1 MIKILFSVLF
11 VGFWS
16 ISLTG
21 FSQQVVISEVYG
33 GGGNTGATLKN
44 DFIELYNPTSNPI
57 SLAGWS
63 VQYASATGTSWQVTN
78 LSGSIAAKGFYLI
91 QQAQGAGGTVNLPTP
106 DVIGTLALSGTNGKV
121 ALCNSTTA
129 LTGSNPSG
137 GNLVDLVGFG
147 TANGFEGTVAPALTN
162 TTSME
167 RKANETSTASSMIS
181 SGADA
186 LLGNGFDSNN
196 NLADFISRTPE
207 PQNSSASAEPLAA
220 DVTPPVF
227 ISGFPSTSSIFQSQ
241 FDLQIQ
247 LDEPGTIYYVVL
259 ADAAL
264 APSAAQVKLGKD
276 ESGSTVSLSGS
287 LAVSAASSTA
297 TKTITSLSAGTSY
310 DIYVVAEDASSNLQ
324 TLPTKIDVTTTT
336 STTPLINTSKTS
348 ITFDGFTAKSKQSA
362 NQSYTLSASD
372 LTNDVSISVSGN
384 FLVSIDNSNYTSTL
398 SINKSLFS
406 SPQTIYVKFNPSGN
420 VGTQIGTITNA
431 STGASDKLISLSAT
445 AIDPFQQNFND
456 PAFLSNSG
464 WTQFNKVGAQVWAST
479 NFGRSCLTGCNAGTP
494 DKGVQING
502 FASGSQ
508 NNEDWLISPLLDLT
522 GFVNYPALSFWTISA
537 FAGDGLQ
544 LKYSTDYNGTGDPAN
559 ATWVTIDG
567 KFPASN
573 SSLWTKSANII
584 LPKQSMYVAVIY
596 TSNTTAASRW
606 TFDDWSLEDVASYI
620 DVPAINYLFGEVKS
634 GIASTSKSFS
644 FTSIG
649 YGDVTVSA
657 PNGFEL
663 STDNVTFS
671 ASVLVSSNVA
681 ALSKTIFV
689 RFSPTAKQLKWEGA
703 INFKGTGL
711 DTSFGKVSGSSY
723 PKAET
728 FDIATYNLEFF
739 GTDVKGTDGVEFGP
753 TDDALQVNNVTTVL
767 SGINADIYGVQEVAD
782 DAAFNELISKLPG
795 YNGIL
800 STKWSYSFDP
810 ADPNF
815 PPQKVGFIYN
825 TSTVQL
831 ISTRVMFSQLYDEV
845 RAGNNALLPSYP
857 TTPSSFW
864 SSGRLP
870 LMATF
875 DVTIDG
881 LKKRIR
887 VVNIHSKSGS
897 AVADYNR
904 RKYDV
909 KVLHDSLAANY
920 PNDNIIL
927 LGDYNDDV
935 DNSIASGLESSYK
948 VFVDNTANFNSL
960 TYALSQNG
968 GVSFPNSSSFL
979 DHIITSNE
987 LSTSYLTNSIN
998 IEDVR
1003 SIISNYVNT
1012 TSDHL
1017 PVTARFDFSVKANQV
1032 ITFNPLPTKKFGD
1045 APFALSASST
1055 SGLPITFVSSDPTI
1069 ASITGSNV
1077 TILKAGTVTISAK
1090 QAGDTNYLAATDV
1103 AQSLIINK
1111 ANQVITF
1118 VAITDK
1124 TIGDLPFSISASS
1137 TSGLVVSFAPNSK
1150 VTVNGSQVS
1159 IANAGKAS
1167 ITATQSGNENYLAS
1181 ETVTREFCIKPAKPI
1196 VTVSFGSGTATLSS
1210 DAVTGNQWF
1219 LNGTIIEGA
1228 INSNYTTSV
1237 AGTFK
1242 TQVTI
1247 ETCVSEFS
1255 NETPIVITGDLTT
1268 TANISV
1274 YPNPTAGKHLYI
1286 TGLETE
1292 ANECVV
1298 VDLLG
1303 REIKAPLEKANKEHQ
1318 LNIESFTEG
1327 IYLLKIRQANTVY
1340 QIRFIKKD

>member
-1 MIKILFSVLF
+1 MIKILRCVLF

-44 DFIELYNPTSNPI
+44 DFIELYNPTSNSI

-78 LSGSIAAKGFYLI
+78 LTGSIAAKSFYLI

-106 DVIGTLALSGTNGKV
+106 DVIGTLALSASNGKV
-121 ALCNSTTA
+121 ALCNTTTA
-129 LTGSNPSG
+129 LSGSNPSG
-137 GNLVDLVGFG
+137 GNLVDLIGFG
-147 TANGFEGTVAPALTN
+147 TATGFEGMVAPALTN

-167 RKANETSTASSMIS
+167 RKANETSTASSMVS
-181 SGADA
+181 PGLDA

-207 PQNSSASAEPLAA
+207 PQNSSASAEPLAT

-259 ADAAL
+259 AHSAL
-264 APSAAQVKLGKD
+264 APSPSQVKLGQD
-276 ESGSTVSLSGS
+276 ESGSAISLSGS
-287 LAVSAASSTA
+287 LAVSAPSSTA
-297 TKTITSLSAGTSY
+297 TKTITGLASGISY

-324 TLPTKIDVTTTT
+324 TLTTKIEVTTST
-336 STTPLINTSKTS
+336 STTPIINISKTS
-348 ITFDGFTAKSKQSA
+348 ITFDGFTAKAKQSA
-362 NQSYTLSASD
+362 PQTYILSASD
-372 LTNDVSISVSGN
+372 LTNDVSISISGN
-384 FLVSIDNSNYTSTL
+384 FLVSVNNSIYTSTI

-406 SPQTIYVKFNPSGN
+406 TPQTIYVKFNPSGN
-420 VGTQIGTITNA
+420 VGTQTGTITNS

-464 WTQFNKVGAQVWAST
+464 WTQFSKVGAQVWAST

-508 NNEDWLISPLLDLT
+508 NNQDWLISPLLDLT

-544 LKYSTDYNGTGDPAN
+544 LKYSTDYTGTGDPTN
-559 ATWVTIDG
+559 ATWVTLDG

-584 LPKQSMYVAVIY
+584 LPKLSMYVAIIY

-634 GIASTSKSFS
+634 GSSSASKSFS

-657 PNGFEL
+657 PTGFEL
-663 STDNVTFS
+663 STDNSTFS
-671 ASVLVSSNVA
+671 ATVLVPGSELA
-681 ALSKTIFV
+681 IGKTIFV
-689 RFSPTAKQLKWEGA
+689 RFSPTSKQLKWEGD
-703 INFKGTGL
+703 INFKGIGL
-711 DTSFGKVSGSSY
+711 DASFGKVSGSSY

-739 GTDVKGTDGVEFGP
+739 GTDVKGTDGSEFGP
-753 TDDALQVNNVTTVL
+753 TDDALQINNVTTVL
-767 SGINADIYGVQEVAD
+767 SSINADIYGVQEVAD

-795 YNGIL
+795 YSGTL

-845 RAGNNALLPSYP
+845 RAGNNALLPNYP
-857 TTPSSFW
+857 TTASSFW

-875 DVTIDG
+875 DVTLDG
-881 LKKRIR
+881 TKKRIR
-887 VVNIHSKSGS
+887 VLNIHSKSGS

-948 VFVDNTANFNSL
+948 VFVDNTSNFNSL
-960 TYALSQNG
+960 TYTLSQNG

-987 LSTSYLTNSIN
+987 LSTSYLANSIN

-1017 PVTARFDFSVKANQV
+1017 PVTARFDFSVKESQV
-1032 ITFNPLPTKKFGD
+1032 ITFNSLPTKTFGD
-1045 APFALSASST
+1045 AAFALSASST
-1055 SGLPITFVSSDPTI
+1055 SGLPITFTSSDPTI

-1077 TILKAGTVTISAK
+1077 SILKAGTVTISAK
-1090 QAGDTNYLAATDV
+1090 QSGDVNFLAATDV
-1103 AQSLIINK
+1103 VQSLSINK
-1111 ANQVITF
+1111 ASQAITF
-1118 VAITDK
+1118 AAITDK
-1124 TIGDLPFSISASS
+1124 TFGDLPFSITASS
-1137 TSGLVVSFAPNSK
+1137 TSGLVVSLTPNSK
-1150 VTVNGSQVS
+1150 VTVNGSQAS
-1159 IANAGKAS
+1159 IAAAGKAS
-1167 ITATQSGNENYLAS
+1167 ITASQLGNENYLAA
-1181 ETVTREFCIKPAKPI
+1181 EAVTREFCIKPAKPI

-1237 AGTFK
+1237 AGSFK

-1268 TANISV
+1268 TASISV
-1274 YPNPTAGKHLYI
+1274 YPNPTTGKHIYI
-1286 TGLETE
+1286 TGVETE
-1292 ANECVV
+1292 VNECIV

-1303 REIKAPLEKANKEHQ
+1303 REIKLPLEKANMEHQ
-1318 LNIESFTEG
+1318 LNIESFSEG
-1327 IYLLKIRQANTVY
+1327 IYLLKIPQANTVK
-1340 QIRFIKKD
+1340 QIRFIKKN